1 MGQFFDPLLIISMTT
16 FCLNNSL
23 QSSWHAFYKMLA
35 CFWRDIVPFLG
46 QSLPQ
51 FKYSFGWSFIGV
63 HVITSVLYFH
73 FHLGIHSF
81 DKLPYRRPRHTK
93 FFNLT

>member
-1 MGQFFDPLLIISMTT
+1 MGQFFDPLLIISMTI

-46 QSLPQ
+46 QRCDVTMLSLYHSSFPSDHLIVSGKQ
-51 FKYSFGWSFIGV
+51 FKQTAGKYLDWNYTV
-63 HVITSVLYFH
+63 HDISNIFLC
-73 FHLGIHSF
+73 I
-81 DKLPYRRPRHTK
+81 
-93 FFNLT
+93 